1 MTVAVRERP
10 AERAARVL
18 PLLALAAAV
27 DLTLLAVHLV
37 RGVHGDADPRLVYDP
52 EGRAL
57 LHGTY
62 PASPYPAGAVGL
74 FALESL
80 LGGSARDANALLMVP
95 FHVLETAALFLLR
108 TRWSGVLAAGV
119 ALWPANAYFWQFRFD
134 LVPAAAVVGG
144 VALARH
150 GRWHAAGWALG
161 AGAAVKW
168 TPALTALALAAW
180 LVGRRR
186 HREAVR
192 LALGAAIP
200 FLAASLPAFVLA
212 ARAAAAPYRAQAVR
226 GLTGESL
233 PYLPLRL
240 LGLARAPR
248 HYYGPAHVPSWTTS
262 AAAAAQLL
270 AVGVFL
276 VLAARAPDAR
286 GALGRAALAPA
297 AFLLSNRI
305 FSPQFFVVVL
315 ACSACAAALVLSRR
329 RDVLLVSTLLGVA
342 TAANA
347 VLYPGLAGAG
357 EAAWTTVSAL
367 ALLPA
372 AAAVALL
379 AARRTP

>member
-1 MTVAVRERP
+1 MTVAVH
-10 AERAARVL
+10 ERAAARRSGLV
-18 PLLALAAAV
+18 PLLALAAAA
-27 DLTLLAVHLV
+27 DLALLAVRV
-37 RGVHGDADPRLVYDP
+37 VQGVHGDADPRLVYDP

-62 PASPYPAGAVGL
+62 PGSPYPAGAVGL
-74 FALESL
+74 FALETL

-95 FHVLETAALFLLR
+95 FHLLETAALFLLR
-108 TRWSGVLAAGV
+108 TRWSGRLALGV
-119 ALWPANAYFWQFRFD
+119 ALWPANAFFWEFRFD
-134 LVPAAAVVGG
+134 LVPAAAVVAG

-150 GRWHAAGWALG
+150 GRWHAAGWAFG

-168 TPALTALALAAW
+168 TPGLTALALAAW

-200 FLAASLPAFVLA
+200 FLATNLA
-212 ARAAAAPYRAQAVR
+212 AFGLAPHAAAAPYRAQAVR
-226 GLTGESL
+226 GITGESL
-233 PYLPLRL
+233 FYLPLRL
-240 LGLARAPR
+240 LGLARSAR
-248 HYYGPAHVPSWTTS
+248 HYYGPALVPSWTTT
-262 AAAAAQLL
+262 AAAVAQLL
-270 AVGVFL
+270 VLGAVV
-276 VLAARAPDAR
+276 VLAARAPNAR

-297 AFLLSNRI
+297 AFLLANRI

-315 ACSACAAALVLSRR
+315 ACCACASALVLSRR
-329 RDVLLVSTLLGVA
+329 RDVLLVSTLLAVA

-347 VLYPGLAGAG
+347 VLYPGLAGAD
-357 EAAWTTVSAL
+357 EATWTSVSAL

-379 AARRTP
+379 AARRTA